1 MTILSLSLEPEL
13 YAVARLDH
21 DLSIPSWARES
32 PIYSITRTRE
42 ELSVLCLESLVPR
55 HERAER
61 GWRLLRLDGVFPFSL
76 TGILSSVLNPLG
88 DVGVSIFAFS
98 TFDTDYVMVP
108 DVKLETAIAALAE
121 AGHTVNRL

>member
-1 MTILSLSLEPEL
+1 MPALTLSLEPDA
-13 YAVARLDH
+13 YAVARLDP

-42 ELSVLCLESLVPR
+42 ELSVLCLESLVPG

-61 GWRLLRLDGVFPFSL
+61 GWRLFRLDGVFPFSL
-76 TGILSSVLNPLG
+76 TGILSSVLDPLG
-88 DVGVSIFAFS
+88 AVGVSIFALS
-98 TFDTDYVMVP
+98 TFDTDYVLVP
-108 DVKLETAIAALAE
+108 DTRLETAIAALTE